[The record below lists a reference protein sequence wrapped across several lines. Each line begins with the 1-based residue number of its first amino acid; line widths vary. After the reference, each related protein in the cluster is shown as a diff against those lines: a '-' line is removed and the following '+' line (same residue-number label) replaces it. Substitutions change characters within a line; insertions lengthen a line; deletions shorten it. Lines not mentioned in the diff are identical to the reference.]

1 MFSLLLFNIY
11 LYIITGSRFD
21 DPIVDMNDS
30 SENLVLQSNEKDV
43 NENVLDDTGDG
54 SDEDDDDHSH
64 AEKTPSILCSKYF
77 NFSFHINNYDHTA
90 VKKDFPLDEKNEE
103 DDSDEDDDDHSH
115 AKETPGNL
123 SLQMKIK
130 RENHTEI
137 C

>member
-1 MFSLLLFNIY
+1 MFSLLLFNIF

-21 DPIVDMNDS
+21 DPIVDF

-43 NENVLDDTGDG
+43 NENVLDDIGDG

-64 AEKTPSILCSKYF
+64 AEKTPSILCYKYF

-115 AKETPGNL
+115 AKETPCNL
-123 SLQMKIK
+123 SYILII
-130 RENHTEI
+130 RSI
-137 C
+137 